1 MIGWLFGY
9 IGYSRAQKMY
19 QLLMLANNAGM
30 LPNGLVT
37 CGKYCMYANKLN
49 VNYIVELY
57 NNAQAYGLIPTDN
70 LYQQVSKAKSNYIK
84 MWVLE
89 IIGLVLVVVAVIAS
103 RLAVIASGSGLF
115 TSSIDVNIYFL
126 IVASIIII
134 ALIVTYCGAHYSKK
148 NKKLLEYLVTQC
160 NQCFYPNTRP
170 FNNQT
175 GAVVIPPQST
185 NNQA

>member
-1 MIGWLFGY
+1 MIGWLFGA

-19 QLLMLANNAGM
+19 KLLMLASNAGM

-37 CGKYCMYANKLN
+37 CSKYCMYANKLN

-57 NNAQAYGLIPTDN
+57 NNAQAFGLIPTDN

-89 IIGLVLVVVAVIAS
+89 IIGLVLTFFAMIGLVVLNIIEVNS
-103 RLAVIASGSGLF
+103 EFSYLF
-115 TSSIDVNIYFL
+115 LGI
-126 IVASIIII
+126 IVLLII
-134 ALIVTYCGAHYSKK
+134 ALIMTYCGAHYSKK
-148 NKKLLEYLVTQC
+148 NKQLLEYLVTQC
-160 NQCFYPNTRP
+160 NQYFYPNSQP

-185 NNQA
+185 NN

>member
-1 MIGWLFGY
+1 MIGWLFGA

-19 QLLMLANNAGM
+19 QLLILASNAGM

-37 CGKYCMYANKLN
+37 CSKYCMYANKLN

-57 NNAQAYGLIPTDN
+57 NNAQAFGLIPTDN
-70 LYQQVSKAKSNYIK
+70 LYQQVVKAKSNYIK

-89 IIGLVLVVVAVIAS
+89 TIGLVLIVVELILVGCLTVIEDNYLMGYS
-103 RLAVIASGSGLF
+103 VL
-115 TSSIDVNIYFL
+115 IYSVL
-126 IVASIIII
+126 MI
-134 ALIVTYCGAHYSKK
+134 ALIFTYCGAHYSKK
-148 NKKLLEYLVTQC
+148 NKQLLEYLVTQC
-160 NQCFYPNTRP
+160 NQYFYPNARP

-185 NNQA
+185 NNRA

>member
-19 QLLMLANNAGM
+19 QLLMLASNVGM

-37 CGKYCMYANKLN
+37 CSKYCMYANKLN

-57 NNAQAYGLIPTDN
+57 NNAQAFGLIPTDN
-70 LYQQVSKAKSNYIK
+70 LYQQVSNAKSNYIK
-84 MWVLE
+84 MWVFE
-89 IIGLVLVVVAVIAS
+89 IIGLVLIVVELILVGCLTVIEDNFLMGYS
-103 RLAVIASGSGLF
+103 VL
-115 TSSIDVNIYFL
+115 IYSVL
-126 IVASIIII
+126 MI
-134 ALIVTYCGAHYSKK
+134 ALIFTYCGAHYSKK
-148 NKKLLEYLVTQC
+148 NKQLLEYLVTQC
-160 NQCFYPNTRP
+160 NQYFYPNARP

-185 NNQA
+185 NN

>member
-19 QLLMLANNAGM
+19 QLLMLASNAGM

-37 CGKYCMYANKLN
+37 SSKYCMYANKLN

-57 NNAQAYGLIPTDN
+57 NNAQAFGLIPTDN

-84 MWVLE
+84 MWVCE
-89 IIGLVLVVVAVIAS
+89 IIGLVLTFFAMIGLVVLNIIEVNS
-103 RLAVIASGSGLF
+103 EFSYLF
-115 TSSIDVNIYFL
+115 LGI
-126 IVASIIII
+126 IVLLII
-134 ALIVTYCGAHYSKK
+134 ALIFTYCGAHYSKK
-148 NKKLLEYLVTQC
+148 NKQLLEYLVTQC
-160 NQCFYPNTRP
+160 NQYFYPNSQP

-175 GAVVIPPQST
+175 SAVVIPPQST
-185 NNQA
+185 NNRA

>member
-19 QLLMLANNAGM
+19 QLLMLASNAGM

-37 CGKYCMYANKLN
+37 SSKYCMYANKLN

-57 NNAQAYGLIPTDN
+57 NNAQAFGLMPTDN

-89 IIGLVLVVVAVIAS
+89 IVGLVLAFVAAIAFRVI
-103 RLAVIASGSGLF
+103 LVIEDS
-115 TSSIDVNIYFL
+115 NYL
-126 IVASIIII
+126 IIGIIVLLII
-134 ALIVTYCGAHYSKK
+134 ALIMTYSGAHYSKK
-148 NKKLLEYLVTQC
+148 NKQLLEYLVTQC
-160 NQCFYPNTRP
+160 NQYFYPNSQP

-175 GAVVIPPQST
+175 SAVVIPPQST
-185 NNQA
+185 NN

>member
-19 QLLMLANNAGM
+19 KLLMLASNAGM

-37 CGKYCMYANKLN
+37 SSKYCMYANKLN

-57 NNAQAYGLIPTDN
+57 NNAQAFGLIPTDN

-89 IIGLVLVVVAVIAS
+89 IIGLVLTFFAMIGLVVLNIIEVNS
-103 RLAVIASGSGLF
+103 EFSYLF
-115 TSSIDVNIYFL
+115 LGI
-126 IVASIIII
+126 IVLLII
-134 ALIVTYCGAHYSKK
+134 ALIMTYSGAHYSKK
-148 NKKLLEYLVTQC
+148 NEQLLEYLVTQC
-160 NQCFYPNTRP
+160 NQYFYPNSQP
-170 FNNQT
+170 INNQT

-185 NNQA
+185 NN

>member
-19 QLLMLANNAGM
+19 QLLILANNAGM

-37 CGKYCMYANKLN
+37 CSKYCMYANKLN

-57 NNAQAYGLIPTDN
+57 NNAQAFGLIPTDN
-70 LYQQVSKAKSNYIK
+70 LYQQVSNAKSNYIK
-84 MWVLE
+84 MWVFE
-89 IIGLVLVVVAVIAS
+89 IIGLVSTFFAMIGLVVINMIEDNSAFS
-103 RLAVIASGSGLF
+103 YLF
-115 TSSIDVNIYFL
+115 LGI
-126 IVASIIII
+126 IVLLII
-134 ALIVTYCGAHYSKK
+134 ALIITYCGAHYSKK
-148 NKKLLEYLVTQC
+148 NKQLLEYLVTQC
-160 NQCFYPNTRP
+160 NQYFYPNSRP

-185 NNQA
+185 NN

>member
-1 MIGWLFGY
+1 MIGWLFGA

-37 CGKYCMYANKLN
+37 CSKYCMYANKLN

-57 NNAQAYGLIPTDN
+57 NNAQAFGLIPTDN
-70 LYQQVSKAKSNYIK
+70 LYQQVSNAKSNYIK
-84 MWVLE
+84 MWVFE
-89 IIGLVLVVVAVIAS
+89 IIGLVLTFFAMIGLVVINMIEDNSAFS
-103 RLAVIASGSGLF
+103 YLF
-115 TSSIDVNIYFL
+115 LGI
-126 IVASIIII
+126 IVLLII
-134 ALIVTYCGAHYSKK
+134 ALIITYCGAHYSKK
-148 NKKLLEYLVTQC
+148 NKQLLEYLVTQC
-160 NQCFYPNTRP
+160 NQYFYPNSRP

-185 NNQA
+185 NNRA

>member
-37 CGKYCMYANKLN
+37 CSKYCMYANKLN

-57 NNAQAYGLIPTDN
+57 NNAQAYGLMPTDN

-89 IIGLVLVVVAVIAS
+89 IIGLVLVVVGFIA
-103 RLAVIASGSGLF
+103 AGLF
-115 TSSIDVNIYFL
+115 AVSEDSNYLL
-126 IVASIIII
+126 IGVIII
-134 ALIVTYCGAHYSKK
+134 ALIFTYSGAHYSNK
-148 NKKLLEYLVTQC
+148 NKQLLEYLVTQC
-160 NQCFYPNTRP
+160 NQYFYPNSQP
-170 FNNQT
+170 VNNQT

-185 NNQA
+185 NNRA

>member
-19 QLLMLANNAGM
+19 QSLMSANNAGM

-37 CGKYCMYANKLN
+37 CSKYCKYANKLN

-57 NNAQAYGLIPTDN
+57 NNAQAFGLMPTDN

-89 IIGLVLVVVAVIAS
+89 IIGLVLTFFAMIGLVVLNIIEVNS
-103 RLAVIASGSGLF
+103 EFSYLF
-115 TSSIDVNIYFL
+115 LGI
-126 IVASIIII
+126 IVLLII
-134 ALIVTYCGAHYSKK
+134 ALIFTYCGAHYSKK
-148 NKKLLEYLVTQC
+148 NKQLLEYLVTQC
-160 NQCFYPNTRP
+160 NQYFYPNSQP

-185 NNQA
+185 NN

>member
-19 QLLMLANNAGM
+19 QLLMLANNAAM

-37 CGKYCMYANKLN
+37 SSKYCMYANKLN

-57 NNAQAYGLIPTDN
+57 NNAQAFGLMPTDN

-89 IIGLVLVVVAVIAS
+89 IIGLVLVVVAVILS
-103 RLAVIASGSGLF
+103 RLFIVIEDSNYLFIGASVL
-115 TSSIDVNIYFL
+115 L
-126 IVASIIII
+126 II
-134 ALIVTYCGAHYSKK
+134 AVIVTYCGAHYSKK
-148 NKKLLEYLVTQC
+148 NKQLLEYLVTQC
-160 NQCFYPNTRP
+160 NQYFYPNSRP
-170 FNNQT
+170 VNNQT
-175 GAVVIPPQST
+175 GAVVVPPQST
-185 NNQA
+185 NNRA

>member
-37 CGKYCMYANKLN
+37 CSKYCMYANKLN

-57 NNAQAYGLIPTDN
+57 NNAQAFGLMPTDN

-89 IIGLVLVVVAVIAS
+89 ITGLVLVVVAVILTRLVNVIEDSNYLFIGAS
-103 RLAVIASGSGLF
+103 VLL
-115 TSSIDVNIYFL
+115 
-126 IVASIIII
+126 II

-148 NKKLLEYLVTQC
+148 NKQLLEYLVTQC
-160 NQCFYPNTRP
+160 NQYFYPNSQP

-185 NNQA
+185 NNRA

>member
-19 QLLMLANNAGM
+19 QLLMQANNAGM

-37 CGKYCMYANKLN
+37 SSKYCMYANKLN

-57 NNAQAYGLIPTDN
+57 NNGTAFGLIPTDN

-89 IIGLVLVVVAVIAS
+89 IIGLVLICFEMIGVVVIRMIEDISVINY
-103 RLAVIASGSGLF
+103 LF
-115 TSSIDVNIYFL
+115 LGI
-126 IVASIIII
+126 IVLLII
-134 ALIVTYCGAHYSKK
+134 ALIFTYSGAHYSKK
-148 NKKLLEYLVTQC
+148 NKQLLEYLVTQC
-160 NQCFYPNTRP
+160 NQYFYPNSQP

-175 GAVVIPPQST
+175 SAVVIPPQST
-185 NNQA
+185 NNRA

>member
-37 CGKYCMYANKLN
+37 CSKYCMYANKLN

-57 NNAQAYGLIPTDN
+57 NNAQAFGLIPTDN
-70 LYQQVSKAKSNYIK
+70 LYQQISNAKSNYIK
-84 MWVLE
+84 MWVFE
-89 IIGLVLVVVAVIAS
+89 IIGLVLVVVGFIA
-103 RLAVIASGSGLF
+103 AGLF
-115 TSSIDVNIYFL
+115 AVSEDSNYLL
-126 IVASIIII
+126 IGLIII
-134 ALIVTYCGAHYSKK
+134 ALIFTYCGSHYSKK
-148 NKKLLEYLVTQC
+148 NKQLLEYLVTQC
-160 NQCFYPNTRP
+160 NQYFYPNSQP

-185 NNQA
+185 NNRA

>member
-19 QLLMLANNAGM
+19 QLLMLASNAGM

-37 CGKYCMYANKLN
+37 CSKYCKYANKLN

-57 NNAQAYGLIPTDN
+57 NNAQAFGLMPTDN

-89 IIGLVLVVVAVIAS
+89 IIGLVLTFFAMIGLVVLNIIEVNS
-103 RLAVIASGSGLF
+103 EFSYLF
-115 TSSIDVNIYFL
+115 LGI
-126 IVASIIII
+126 IVLLII
-134 ALIVTYCGAHYSKK
+134 ALIFTYCGAHYSKK

-160 NQCFYPNTRP
+160 IQYFYPNSQP

-175 GAVVIPPQST
+175 SAVVIPPQST
-185 NNQA
+185 NNRA

>member
-37 CGKYCMYANKLN
+37 CSKYCMYANKLN

-57 NNAQAYGLIPTDN
+57 NNAQAFGLMPTDN

-84 MWVLE
+84 MWALE
-89 IIGLVLVVVAVIAS
+89 IIGLVLIVVAFIVYGCFVVIDDS
-103 RLAVIASGSGLF
+103 DYL
-115 TSSIDVNIYFL
+115 L
-126 IVASIIII
+126 IGFRVLMVLIII
-134 ALIVTYCGAHYSKK
+134 ALIFTYWGAHYSKK
-148 NKKLLEYLVTQC
+148 NKQLLEYLVTQC
-160 NQCFYPNTRP
+160 NQYFYPNSRP

-175 GAVVIPPQST
+175 GPVVIPPQST
-185 NNQA
+185 NNRA

>member
-37 CGKYCMYANKLN
+37 CSKYCMYANKLN

-57 NNAQAYGLIPTDN
+57 NNGAAYGLIPTDN
-70 LYQQVSKAKSNYIK
+70 LYQQVNDAKSNYIK
-84 MWVLE
+84 MWVFE
-89 IIGLVLVVVAVIAS
+89 IIGLVLVV
-103 RLAVIASGSGLF
+103 LAVILTGLV
-115 TSSIDVNIYFL
+115 TVIEDSNYFL
-126 IVASIIII
+126 IAYGVFII
-134 ALIVTYCGAHYSKK
+134 ALIVTYCGTHYSKK
-148 NKKLLEYLVTQC
+148 NKQLLEYLVTQC
-160 NQCFYPNTRP
+160 NQYFYPNSRP
-170 FNNQT
+170 VNNQT

-185 NNQA
+185 NNRA

>member
-37 CGKYCMYANKLN
+37 CSKYCMYANKLN

-57 NNAQAYGLIPTDN
+57 NNAQAFGLMPTDN
-70 LYQQVSKAKSNYIK
+70 LYQQVSNAKSNYIK

-89 IIGLVLVVVAVIAS
+89 IIGLVLVVVAVILTRLVNVIEDSNYLFIGAS
-103 RLAVIASGSGLF
+103 VLL
-115 TSSIDVNIYFL
+115 
-126 IVASIIII
+126 II

-160 NQCFYPNTRP
+160 NQYFYPNSQR

-185 NNQA
+185 NNRA

>member
-37 CGKYCMYANKLN
+37 CSKYCMYANKLN

-57 NNAQAYGLIPTDN
+57 NNSAAFGLMPTDN

-89 IIGLVLVVVAVIAS
+89 IIGLVLAFFAMIGLVVINMIEDNS
-103 RLAVIASGSGLF
+103 EFSYLF
-115 TSSIDVNIYFL
+115 LGI
-126 IVASIIII
+126 IVLLII
-134 ALIVTYCGAHYSKK
+134 ALIITYCGAHYSKK
-148 NKKLLEYLVTQC
+148 NKQLLEYLVTQC
-160 NQCFYPNTRP
+160 NQYFYPNARP

-175 GAVVIPPQST
+175 GAIVIPPQST
-185 NNQA
+185 NNRA

>member
-19 QLLMLANNAGM
+19 QLLMLASNAGM

-37 CGKYCMYANKLN
+37 SSKYCMYANKLN

-57 NNAQAYGLIPTDN
+57 NNAQAFGLMPTDN

-89 IIGLVLVVVAVIAS
+89 IVGLVLAFVAAIAFRVI
-103 RLAVIASGSGLF
+103 LVIEDS
-115 TSSIDVNIYFL
+115 NYL
-126 IVASIIII
+126 IIGIIVLLII
-134 ALIVTYCGAHYSKK
+134 ALIFTYSGAHYSKK
-148 NKKLLEYLVTQC
+148 NKQLLEYLVTQC
-160 NQCFYPNTRP
+160 NQYFYPNSQP

-175 GAVVIPPQST
+175 SAVVIPPQST
-185 NNQA
+185 NN

>member
-19 QLLMLANNAGM
+19 QLLMLAYNAGM
-30 LPNGLVT
+30 LPHGLVT
-37 CGKYCMYANKLN
+37 SGKYCMYANKLN

-57 NNAQAYGLIPTDN
+57 NNSQAFGLIPTDN

-84 MWVLE
+84 MWVFE
-89 IIGLVLVVVAVIAS
+89 IIGLVLVVAFIFARCIAVIEDINY
-103 RLAVIASGSGLF
+103 LLIGSVVL
-115 TSSIDVNIYFL
+115 L
-126 IVASIIII
+126 II
-134 ALIVTYCGAHYSKK
+134 ALIFTYCGTHYSKK
-148 NKKLLEYLVTQC
+148 NKQLLEYLVTQC
-160 NQCFYPNTRP
+160 NQYFYSNSQS

>member
-19 QLLMLANNAGM
+19 QSLMSANNAGM

-37 CGKYCMYANKLN
+37 CSKYCMYANKLN

-57 NNAQAYGLIPTDN
+57 NNAQAFGLIPTDN

-89 IIGLVLVVVAVIAS
+89 IIGLVLTFFAMIGLVVLNIIEVNS
-103 RLAVIASGSGLF
+103 EFSYLF
-115 TSSIDVNIYFL
+115 LGI
-126 IVASIIII
+126 IVLLII
-134 ALIVTYCGAHYSKK
+134 ALIFTYCGAHYSKK
-148 NKKLLEYLVTQC
+148 NKQLLEYLVTQC
-160 NQCFYPNTRP
+160 NQYFYPNSQP

-185 NNQA
+185 NN

>member
-57 NNAQAYGLIPTDN
+57 NNGQAFGLMPADN
-70 LYQQVSKAKSNYIK
+70 LYQQVSNAKSNYFK
-84 MWVLE
+84 MWVCE
-89 IIGLVLVVVAVIAS
+89 IIGLVLVVVAVILS
-103 RLAVIASGSGLF
+103 RLFIVIEDNNYLLISFIGASVL
-115 TSSIDVNIYFL
+115 L
-126 IVASIIII
+126 II

-160 NQCFYPNTRP
+160 NQYFYSNAQP

-185 NNQA
+185 NNRA

>member
-37 CGKYCMYANKLN
+37 CSKYCMYANKLN

-57 NNAQAYGLIPTDN
+57 NNGAAFGLMPTDN
-70 LYQQVSKAKSNYIK
+70 LYQQVSNAKSNYFK

-89 IIGLVLVVVAVIAS
+89 IIGLVLVVVALILVGCVTVFEDS
-103 RLAVIASGSGLF
+103 
-115 TSSIDVNIYFL
+115 NYFL
-126 IVASIIII
+126 IGYSVLMI

-148 NKKLLEYLVTQC
+148 NKQLLEYLVTQC
-160 NQCFYPNTRP
+160 NQYFYPNSRP
-170 FNNQT
+170 FNKQT

-185 NNQA
+185 NNRA

>member
-19 QLLMLANNAGM
+19 QLLMLASNAGM

-37 CGKYCMYANKLN
+37 SSKYCKYANKLN

-57 NNAQAYGLIPTDN
+57 NNAQAFGLIPTDN

-84 MWVLE
+84 MWVCE
-89 IIGLVLVVVAVIAS
+89 IVGLVLTFFAMIGLVVLNIIEVNS
-103 RLAVIASGSGLF
+103 EFSYLF
-115 TSSIDVNIYFL
+115 LGI
-126 IVASIIII
+126 IVLLII
-134 ALIVTYCGAHYSKK
+134 ALILTYCGAHYSKK

-160 NQCFYPNTRP
+160 NQYFYPNSQP

-185 NNQA
+185 NN

>member
-37 CGKYCMYANKLN
+37 CSKYCMYANKLN

-57 NNAQAYGLIPTDN
+57 NNSAAFGLIPTDN

-84 MWVLE
+84 MWVFE
-89 IIGLVLVVVAVIAS
+89 IIGLVLTFFAMIGLVVINMIEDNS
-103 RLAVIASGSGLF
+103 EFSYLF
-115 TSSIDVNIYFL
+115 LGI
-126 IVASIIII
+126 IVLLII
-134 ALIVTYCGAHYSKK
+134 ALIFTYCGAHYSKK
-148 NKKLLEYLVTQC
+148 NKQLLEYLVTQC
-160 NQCFYPNTRP
+160 NQYFYPNARP

-175 GAVVIPPQST
+175 RAVVIPPQST
-185 NNQA
+185 NNRA

>member
-37 CGKYCMYANKLN
+37 CSKYCMYANKLN

-57 NNAQAYGLIPTDN
+57 NNAQAFGLIPTDN

-84 MWVLE
+84 MWVFE
-89 IIGLVLVVVAVIAS
+89 IIGLVLTFFAMIGLVVINMIEDNSVVSYLFLGIIV
-103 RLAVIASGSGLF
+103 LLIIGLIF
-115 TSSIDVNIYFL
+115 
-126 IVASIIII
+126 
-134 ALIVTYCGAHYSKK
+134 TYCGAHYSKK
-148 NKKLLEYLVTQC
+148 NKQLLEYLVTQC
-160 NQCFYPNTRP
+160 NQYFYPNSRP

-185 NNQA
+185 NNRA

>member
-37 CGKYCMYANKLN
+37 CSKYCMYANKLN

-57 NNAQAYGLIPTDN
+57 NNSAAFGLMSTDN

-89 IIGLVLVVVAVIAS
+89 IIGLVLAFFAMIGLVVINMIEDNS
-103 RLAVIASGSGLF
+103 EFSYLF
-115 TSSIDVNIYFL
+115 LGI
-126 IVASIIII
+126 IVLLII
-134 ALIVTYCGAHYSKK
+134 ALIITYCGAHYSKK
-148 NKKLLEYLVTQC
+148 NKQLLEYLVTQC
-160 NQCFYPNTRP
+160 NQYFYPNSQP

-185 NNQA
+185 NNRA